1 MILIYN
7 TLLRMSGF
15 PEDYSLSLF
24 ESKVWAIVVV
34 NIIASIVFFI
44 ILLRERCIEKRKDYK
59 EYGARK
65 LDNTLGGILVSVS
78 VIGLTLLFGILI
90 WNFKM
95 TDLISWLRII
105 AIGNI
110 VILVLL
116 FLLQCFYLV

>member
-1 MILIYN
+1 M
-7 TLLRMSGF
+7 
-15 PEDYSLSLF
+15 EQ
-24 ESKVWAIVVV
+24 E
-34 NIIASIVFFI
+34 
-44 ILLRERCIEKRKDYK
+44 
-59 EYGARK
+59 K

-110 VILVLL
+110 VILVFIILAAMFL
-116 FLLQCFYLV
+116 FGVILIKDKIT

>member
-1 MILIYN
+1 M
-7 TLLRMSGF
+7 
-15 PEDYSLSLF
+15 EQ
-24 ESKVWAIVVV
+24 E
-34 NIIASIVFFI
+34 
-44 ILLRERCIEKRKDYK
+44 
-59 EYGARK
+59 K

-110 VILVLL
+110 VILVFIILAAMFL
-116 FLLQCFYLV
+116 FGVILIKDKIK

>member
-1 MILIYN
+1 MY
-7 TLLRMSGF
+7 RKK
-15 PEDYSLSLF
+15 ER
-24 ESKVWAIVVV
+24 
-34 NIIASIVFFI
+34 IIKNM
-44 ILLRERCIEKRKDYK
+44 EQE
-59 EYGARK
+59 K

-110 VILVLL
+110 VILVFIILAAMFL
-116 FLLQCFYLV
+116 FGVILIKDKIK